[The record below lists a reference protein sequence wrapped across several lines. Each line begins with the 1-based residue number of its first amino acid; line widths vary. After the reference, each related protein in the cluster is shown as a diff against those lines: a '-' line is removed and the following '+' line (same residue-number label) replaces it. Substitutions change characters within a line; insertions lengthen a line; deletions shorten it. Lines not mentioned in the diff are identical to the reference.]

1 MSRPRK
7 LALDKDTA
15 LEDGQWEK
23 LVTFLK
29 PLLSAED
36 MQSVEDICRGGGD
49 APDEPASGAN
59 DAARTRTL
67 PRAAVPAVTYN
78 KASFPDSG
86 RLK

>member
-36 MQSVEDICRGGGD
+36 MESVENICRAGGD
-49 APDEPASGAN
+49 VPDEPASGAS
-59 DAARTRTL
+59 DAARTR
-67 PRAAVPAVTYN
+67 RAAVPGVKYDETA
-78 KASFPDSG
+78 FPNSR

>member
-36 MQSVEDICRGGGD
+36 LASVEDICRGGGD
-49 APDEPASGAN
+49 PPDEPASGAA
-59 DAARTRTL
+59 DAARTR
-67 PRAAVPAVTYN
+67 PRAAVPGVKYDAAN
-78 KASFPDSG
+78 FPDYR

>member
-59 DAARTRTL
+59 DAARTRQ
-67 PRAAVPAVTYN
+67 RAAVPGVKYDKTT
-78 KASFPDSG
+78 FPDRG

>member
-15 LEDGQWEK
+15 LEDGQWSK
-23 LVTFLK
+23 LKEFLTDR
-29 PLLSAED
+29 LSAED
-36 MQSVEDICRGGGD
+36 MQTVEDICRGGGD
-49 APDEPASGAN
+49 PPDEPASGAS
-59 DAARTRTL
+59 DAARTR
-67 PRAAVPAVTYN
+67 PRAAVPSVTYD

>member
-29 PLLSAED
+29 PLLSVED
-36 MQSVEDICRGGGD
+36 MESVENICRGGGD
-49 APDEPASGAN
+49 PPDEPVAGAA
-59 DAARTRTL
+59 DAARTR
-67 PRAAVPAVTYN
+67 PRASVPGVKYDVQT
-78 KASFPDSG
+78 FPDRS

>member
-1 MSRPRK
+1 MSRPNK
-7 LALDKDTA
+7 LALDRDLA

-36 MQSVEDICRGGGD
+36 MQSVQDICRGGGD
-49 APDEPASGAN
+49 APDEPASGAS
-59 DAARTRTL
+59 DAARSRQ
-67 PRAAVPAVTYN
+67 RAAVPGVKYDAQN
-78 KASFPDSG
+78 FPHAT

>member
-7 LALDKDTA
+7 LALDRDTA

-23 LVTFLK
+23 LSAFLT

-36 MQSVEDICRGGGD
+36 MSTVEDICRGGGD
-49 APDEPASGAN
+49 GPDEPASGAS
-59 DAARTRTL
+59 DAARSR
-67 PRAAVPAVTYN
+67 PRAAVPGVKYD
-78 KASFPDSG
+78 KATFPDSA

>member
-7 LALDKDTA
+7 LAIDKDLA

-36 MQSVEDICRGGGD
+36 MASVEDICRGGGD
-49 APDEPASGAN
+49 SPDEPASGAS
-59 DAARTRTL
+59 DAARTQQ
-67 PRAAVPAVTYN
+67 RAAVPGVKYDR
-78 KASFPDSG
+78 ASFPHAT

>member
-29 PLLSAED
+29 PLLSTED
-36 MQSVEDICRGGGD
+36 MQTVEDICRGGGD
-49 APDEPASGAN
+49 APDEPASGAS
-59 DAARTRTL
+59 DAARTRQKV
-67 PRAAVPAVTYN
+67 AVPSVKYDA
-78 KASFPDSG
+78 AAFPHAN
-86 RLK
+86 RLKS

>member
-36 MQSVEDICRGGGD
+36 MAAVEDICRGGGD
-49 APDEPASGAN
+49 APDEPASGAS
-59 DAARTRTL
+59 DAARTRQ
-67 PRAAVPAVTYN
+67 RAAVPGVKYD

>member
-7 LALDKDTA
+7 LALDKNLA

-36 MQSVEDICRGGGD
+36 LASVEDICRGGGD
-49 APDEPASGAN
+49 APDEPAAGAA
-59 DAARTRTL
+59 DAARSRMR
-67 PRAAVPAVTYN
+67 PAVPGVKYDAVT
-78 KASFPDSG
+78 FPDSR

>member
-1 MSRPRK
+1 MYRPRK
-7 LALDKDTA
+7 LALDKNTA

-36 MQSVEDICRGGGD
+36 MQTVENICRGGGD
-49 APDEPASGAN
+49 VPDEPAAGAS
-59 DAARTRTL
+59 DAARTRQ
-67 PRAAVPAVTYN
+67 RAAVPGVKYDAAT
-78 KASFPDSG
+78 FPDSR

>member
-36 MQSVEDICRGGGD
+36 MESVENICRSGGD
-49 APDEPASGAN
+49 PPDEPTSGAA
-59 DAARTRTL
+59 DAARTR
-67 PRAAVPAVTYN
+67 PRAAVPSVKYD

>member
-1 MSRPRK
+1 MSRLRK

-36 MQSVEDICRGGGD
+36 MESVENICRGGGD
-49 APDEPASGAN
+49 PPDEPASGAS
-59 DAARTRTL
+59 DAARTRQKV
-67 PRAAVPAVTYN
+67 AVPGVKYDPQN
-78 KASFPDSG
+78 FPHAT

>member
-23 LVTFLK
+23 LSTFLT

-36 MQSVEDICRGGGD
+36 MSTVENICRGGGD
-49 APDEPASGAN
+49 PPDEPASGAS
-59 DAARTRTL
+59 DAARSR
-67 PRAAVPAVTYN
+67 PRAAVPGVKYDETA
-78 KASFPDSG
+78 FPNSR

>member
-1 MSRPRK
+1 MSRLRK

-23 LVTFLK
+23 LSTFLT

-36 MQSVEDICRGGGD
+36 MSTVENICRGGGD
-49 APDEPASGAN
+49 PPDEPASGAN
-59 DAARTRTL
+59 DAARTRQKV
-67 PRAAVPAVTYN
+67 AVPSVKYDKTT
-78 KASFPDSG
+78 FPDSA

>member
-15 LEDGQWEK
+15 LEDGQWTK

-36 MQSVEDICRGGGD
+36 MTSVEDICRGGGD
-49 APDEPASGAN
+49 GPDEPASGAS
-59 DAARTRTL
+59 DAARTR
-67 PRAAVPAVTYN
+67 PRAAVPSVKYDKNT
-78 KASFPDSG
+78 FPDSG

>member
-7 LALDKDTA
+7 LALDRDTA

-36 MQSVEDICRGGGD
+36 LASVEDICRGGGD
-49 APDEPASGAN
+49 APDEPAAGAS
-59 DAARTRTL
+59 DAARSR
-67 PRAAVPAVTYN
+67 PRAAPVPGVKYDAVT
-78 KASFPDSG
+78 FPHAA

>member
-36 MQSVEDICRGGGD
+36 MASVEDICRGGGD
-49 APDEPASGAN
+49 GPDEPASGAA
-59 DAARTRTL
+59 DAARSRQ
-67 PRAAVPAVTYN
+67 RAAVPGVKYD

>member
-7 LALDKDTA
+7 LALDKDLA

-49 APDEPASGAN
+49 APDEPASGAS
-59 DAARTRTL
+59 DAARTRQM
-67 PRAAVPAVTYN
+67 AAVPSVKYDKTT
-78 KASFPDSG
+78 FPDRA

>member
-1 MSRPRK
+1 MTRPRK
-7 LALDKDTA
+7 LALDRDTA

-36 MQSVEDICRGGGD
+36 MSTVEDICRGGGD
-49 APDEPASGAN
+49 VPDEPASGAS
-59 DAARTRTL
+59 DAARSRPRT
-67 PRAAVPAVTYN
+67 AVPGLEYDAAN
-78 KASFPDSG
+78 FPDYR

>member
-29 PLLSAED
+29 PLLSVED
-36 MQSVEDICRGGGD
+36 MESVENICRGGGD
-49 APDEPASGAN
+49 PPDEPASGAS
-59 DAARTRTL
+59 DAARSRQKV
-67 PRAAVPAVTYN
+67 AVPGVTYD
-78 KASFPDSG
+78 KASFPNSG

>member
-36 MQSVEDICRGGGD
+36 MQTVEDICRSGAD
-49 APDEPASGAN
+49 APEEPASGAA
-59 DAARTRTL
+59 DAARTRQ
-67 PRAAVPAVTYN
+67 RAAVPGVKYDAAT
-78 KASFPDSG
+78 FPDSR